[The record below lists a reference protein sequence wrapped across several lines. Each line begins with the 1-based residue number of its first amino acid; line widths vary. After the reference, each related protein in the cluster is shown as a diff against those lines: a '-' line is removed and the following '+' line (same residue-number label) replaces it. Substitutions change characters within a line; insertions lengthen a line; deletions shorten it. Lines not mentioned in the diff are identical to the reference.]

1 MNNMYQHIRKGV
13 LLASLFLISN
23 LNGSEFI
30 LNSGSLIDQRAYE
43 KINSIGDEAKAK
55 LGTSIYLDVKGDN
68 GIDPELPIKDRI
80 ALMKQKENELI
91 LKVKQDLNG
100 TKPFVVLTIAL
111 DQQYANIL
119 MSDDLASVVD
129 KDSVLDEYVI
139 PLLAAKDKNLLS
151 SKVSAASL
159 NGYAQIADVIAEHKQ
174 ISLLSSIGSE
184 GKTASTI
191 WKVFMYT
198 LVVAGIILY
207 FIIIMREKKIK
218 AKSNE

>member
-23 LNGSEFI
+23 LNGSEFV
-30 LNSGSLIDQRAYE
+30 LNSGNLIDQRAYE
-43 KINSIGDEAKAK
+43 KINSIGDEVRAKIGA
-55 LGTSIYLDVKGDN
+55 SIYLDVKGDN
-68 GIDPELPIKDRI
+68 GINQELPLKERI
-80 ALMKQKENELI
+80 AIMKQKENELVE
-91 LKVKQDLNG
+91 KVKKDLNG

-119 MSDDLASVVD
+119 MSDDLKNIID
-129 KDSVLDEYVI
+129 RDSVLDDYVI
-139 PLLAAKDKNLLS
+139 PLLAAKDKNTLN

-159 NGYAQIADVIAEHKQ
+159 NGYAQLADVLAENKN
-174 ISLLSSIGSE
+174 ITLVSSIGSE

-198 LVVAGIILY
+198 LVVGGIILY
-207 FIIIMREKKIK
+207 FLVILREKKIK